1 MEKLSIDIET
11 FSETDLTKTGVY
23 RYAEDPA
30 FEVLLFGVAVDD
42 GPVTVYDL
50 AAGEEIPEEILSAL
64 QNPEITKWAFN
75 AMFER
80 VCLSRHLWDKGLLPK
95 GQFLSPEGWRCSMIW
110 SAYMGFPMSLAGAG
124 AALGLEQQKMTEG
137 KDLIRY
143 FCVPCK
149 ATASN
154 GGRVRNMPSDA
165 PDKWETFVAYNKRDV
180 EVELQIKERLSSH
193 PVPESVWREYWNDQ
207 TINDRGIQIDLP
219 MVRQAIRLDA
229 LSQQHLTDALQELTS
244 LDNPRSVQQM
254 KDWLASQGMKMD
266 SLGKKVVAEAL
277 RTAPEPLR
285 TVLTLRQ
292 QLAMSAV
299 KKYTAMENAVCADG
313 RLRGMF
319 RFYGANRSGRFSGT
333 IVQLQNLFRNS
344 LPDLIQARSL
354 VSRGD
359 YTALEALYESVPEV
373 LAQCVRTAFIPAPG
387 YKMIV
392 ADFSAIECRVLAWLA
407 GEQWVLDV
415 FEAGGD
421 IYCETAGRMFHC
433 KVEKHGING
442 DLRQKGKQATLSCG
456 YGGAEGALIAMGALD
471 AGMKEE
477 ELGPLVAA
485 WRTANPNIVQM
496 WWAVDRA
503 VKTAVKEKTITRT
516 HGLTFEYRGAML
528 YITLPSGRQ
537 LSYVKPRIGENRFG
551 GESVTYMGMDTTK
564 HWSRIESFAGKW
576 VENIVQAVS
585 RDILCYAMEQL
596 RNYRIVA
603 HVHDEC
609 IVECPPDTTVQ
620 EICTLMGSVPPWA
633 PGLILR
639 ADGYECTGGFYMKD

>member
-1 MEKLSIDIET
+1 MERLSIDIES

-30 FEVLLFGVAVDD
+30 FEILLFGVSVDD

-50 AAGEEIPEEILSAL
+50 TAGEEIPTEILSAL

-80 VCLSRHLWDKGLLPK
+80 VCLSRFLWDKGLLSK

-149 ATASN
+149 ATVSN
-154 GGRVRNMPSDA
+154 GGRTRNLPSDA

-180 EVELQIKERLSSH
+180 EVELQVKERLSSH

-219 MVRQAIRLDA
+219 MVRNAIRLDA
-229 LSQQHLTDALQELTS
+229 LSQQRLTDALQELTN

-254 KDWLASQGMKMD
+254 KDWLASQGMEMD

-344 LPDLIQARSL
+344 LPDLVQARSL

-359 YTALEALYESVPEV
+359 YDALEALYDSVPQV
-373 LAQCVRTAFIPAPG
+373 LAECVRTAFIPSPG

-415 FEAGGD
+415 FAAGGD

-485 WRTANPNIVQM
+485 WRAANPKIVQM
-496 WWAVDRA
+496 WWAVDKA

-516 HGLTFEYRGAML
+516 HGLVFEYRGAML

-596 RNYRIVA
+596 RDYRIVA

-609 IVECPPDTTVQ
+609 IVEAPQKATVQ
-620 EICTLMGSVPPWA
+620 EICDLMGRVPPWA

-639 ADGYECTGGFYMKD
+639 ADGYECPGFYMKD

>member
-1 MEKLSIDIET
+1 MKKLSIDIES

-30 FEVLLFGVAVDD
+30 FEILLFGVAVDD

-50 AAGEEIPEEILSAL
+50 TAGEEIPAEIMAAL
-64 QNPEITKWAFN
+64 QDKQVEKWAFN

-80 VCLSRHLWDKGLLPK
+80 VCLSRFLRDKGLLPK
-95 GQFLSPEGWRCSMIW
+95 GEFLSPEGWRCSMIW

-154 GGRVRNMPSDA
+154 GGRIRNLPSDA
-165 PDKWETFVAYNKRDV
+165 ADKWETFVAYNKRDV
-180 EVELQIKERLSSH
+180 EVELQIKDRLSSH
-193 PVPESVWREYWNDQ
+193 PVPDQVWREYWNDQ
-207 TINDRGIQIDLP
+207 RINDRGIQIDLP
-219 MVRQAIRLDA
+219 MVRQAIHLDA
-229 LSQQHLTDALQELTS
+229 LSQQHLTNALQELTN

-254 KDWLASQGMKMD
+254 KDWLASQGMEMD

-299 KKYTAMENAVCADG
+299 KKYTAMEAAVCADG

-354 VSRGD
+354 VARGD
-359 YTALEALYESVPEV
+359 YAALETLYDSVPQV
-373 LAQCVRTAFIPAPG
+373 LAECVRTAFIPAAG

-415 FEAGGD
+415 FAQGGD
-421 IYCETAGRMFHC
+421 IYCETASRMFHC
-433 KVEKHGING
+433 KVEKHGENG
-442 DLRQKGKQATLSCG
+442 ELRQKGKQATLSCG

-477 ELGPLVAA
+477 ELAPLVAA
-485 WRTANPNIVQM
+485 WRAANPNIVQM

-596 RNYRIVA
+596 RDYRIVA

-609 IVECPPDTTVQ
+609 IVECPQETTVQ
-620 EICTLMGSVPPWA
+620 EISNLMSTVPPWA

-639 ADGYECTGGFYMKD
+639 ADGYECPGFYMKD

>member
-1 MEKLSIDIET
+1 MERLSIDIESY
-11 FSETDLTKTGVY
+11 SETDLTKTGVY
-23 RYAEDPA
+23 RYSEDPA

-42 GPVTVYDL
+42 GPITVFDL
-50 AAGEEIPEEILSAL
+50 TAGEQIPEEILSAL
-64 QNPEITKWAFN
+64 QDPKVTKWAFN

-80 VCLSRHLWDKGLLPK
+80 VCLSRFLWDKGLLSK
-95 GQFLSPEGWRCSMIW
+95 GQFLSPEGWHCSMIW

-149 ATASN
+149 ATVSN
-154 GGRVRNMPSDA
+154 GGRTRNLPSDA

-180 EVELQIKERLSSH
+180 EVELQVKERLSSH

-219 MVRQAIRLDA
+219 MVRNAIRLDA
-229 LSQQHLTDALQELTS
+229 LSQQRLTDALQELTN
-244 LDNPRSVQQM
+244 LENPRSVQQM
-254 KDWLASQGMKMD
+254 KDWLASQGMEMD

-344 LPDLIQARSL
+344 LPDLVQARSL

-359 YTALEALYESVPEV
+359 YDALEALYDSVPQV
-373 LAQCVRTAFIPAPG
+373 LAECVRTAFIPSPG

-415 FEAGGD
+415 FAAGGD

-433 KVEKHGING
+433 KVEKHGENG
-442 DLRQKGKQATLSCG
+442 ELRQKGKQATLSCG

-485 WRTANPNIVQM
+485 WRAANPNIVQM

-596 RNYRIVA
+596 RDYRIVA

-609 IVECPPDTTVQ
+609 IVEAPQETTVQ
-620 EICTLMGSVPPWA
+620 EICERMSRVPSWA
-633 PGLILR
+633 PSLILR
-639 ADGYECTGGFYMKD
+639 ADGYECPGFYMKD

>member
-1 MEKLSIDIET
+1 MERLSIDIES

-30 FEVLLFGVAVDD
+30 FEILLFGVSVDD

-50 AAGEEIPEEILSAL
+50 TAGEEIPTEILSAL

-80 VCLSRHLWDKGLLPK
+80 VCLSRFLWDKGLLSK

-149 ATASN
+149 ATVSN
-154 GGRVRNMPSDA
+154 GGRTRNLPSDA

-180 EVELQIKERLSSH
+180 EVELQVKERLSSH

-219 MVRQAIRLDA
+219 MVRNAIRLDA
-229 LSQQHLTDALQELTS
+229 LSQQRLTDALQELTN

-254 KDWLASQGMKMD
+254 KDWLASQGMEMD

-344 LPDLIQARSL
+344 LPDLVQARSL

-359 YTALEALYESVPEV
+359 YDALEALYDSVPQV
-373 LAQCVRTAFIPAPG
+373 LAECVRTAFIPSPG

-415 FEAGGD
+415 FAAGGD

-433 KVEKHGING
+433 KVEKHGENG
-442 DLRQKGKQATLSCG
+442 ELRQKGKQATLSCG

-485 WRTANPNIVQM
+485 WRAANPKIVQM
-496 WWAVDRA
+496 WWAVDKA

-516 HGLTFEYRGAML
+516 HGLVFEYRGAML

-596 RNYRIVA
+596 RDYRIVA

-609 IVECPPDTTVQ
+609 IVEAPQKATVQ
-620 EICTLMGSVPPWA
+620 EICDLMGRVPPWA

-639 ADGYECTGGFYMKD
+639 ADGYECPGFYMKD

>member
-1 MEKLSIDIET
+1 MEKISIDIES

-30 FEVLLFGVAVDD
+30 FEILLFGVSVDD

-50 AAGEEIPEEILSAL
+50 TAGEEIPTEILSAL

-80 VCLSRHLWDKGLLPK
+80 VGISRYLWDKGLLPK

-149 ATASN
+149 ATVSN
-154 GGRVRNMPSDA
+154 GGRTRNLPSDA

-180 EVELQIKERLSSH
+180 EVELQVKERLSSH

-219 MVRQAIRLDA
+219 MVRNAIRLDA
-229 LSQQHLTDALQELTS
+229 LSQQRLTDALQELTN

-254 KDWLASQGMKMD
+254 KDWLASQGMEMD

-344 LPDLIQARSL
+344 LPDLVQARSL

-359 YTALEALYESVPEV
+359 YDALEALYDSVPQV
-373 LAQCVRTAFIPAPG
+373 LAECVRTAFIPSPG

-415 FEAGGD
+415 FAAGGD

-433 KVEKHGING
+433 KVEKHGENG
-442 DLRQKGKQATLSCG
+442 ELRQKGKQATLSCG

-485 WRTANPNIVQM
+485 WRAANPKIVQM

-516 HGLTFEYRGAML
+516 HGLVFEYRGAML

-596 RNYRIVA
+596 RDYRIVA

-609 IVECPPDTTVQ
+609 IVEAPQKATVQ
-620 EICTLMGSVPPWA
+620 EICDLMGRVPPWA

-639 ADGYECTGGFYMKD
+639 ADGYECPGFYMKD

>member
-1 MEKLSIDIET
+1 MKKLSIDIES

-30 FEVLLFGVAVDD
+30 FEILLFGVAVDD

-50 AAGEEIPEEILSAL
+50 TAGEEIPAEIMTAL
-64 QNPEITKWAFN
+64 QDKQVEKWAFN

-80 VCLSRHLWDKGLLPK
+80 VCLSRFLLDKGLLPK
-95 GQFLSPEGWRCSMIW
+95 GEFLSPEGWRCSMIW

-154 GGRVRNMPSDA
+154 GGRIRNLPSDA
-165 PDKWETFVAYNKRDV
+165 ADKWETFVAYNKRDV
-180 EVELQIKERLSSH
+180 EVELQIKDRLSSH
-193 PVPESVWREYWNDQ
+193 PVPDQVWREYWNDQ
-207 TINDRGIQIDLP
+207 RINDRGIQIDLP
-219 MVRQAIRLDA
+219 MVRQAIHLDA
-229 LSQQHLTDALQELTS
+229 LSQQHLTNALQELTN

-254 KDWLASQGMKMD
+254 KDWLASQGMEMD

-299 KKYTAMENAVCADG
+299 KKYTAMEAAVCADG

-354 VSRGD
+354 VARGD
-359 YTALEALYESVPEV
+359 YAALETLYDSVPQV
-373 LAQCVRTAFIPAPG
+373 LAECVRTAFIPAAG

-415 FEAGGD
+415 FAQGGD
-421 IYCETAGRMFHC
+421 IYCETASRMFH
-433 KVEKHGING
+433 VPVVKHGENG
-442 DLRQKGKQATLSCG
+442 ELRQKGKQATLSCG

-477 ELGPLVAA
+477 ELAPLVAA
-485 WRTANPNIVQM
+485 WREANPRIVQM

-596 RNYRIVA
+596 RDYRIVA

-609 IVECPPDTTVQ
+609 IVECPQETTVQ
-620 EICTLMGSVPPWA
+620 EISNLMSTVPPWA

-639 ADGYECTGGFYMKD
+639 ADGYECPGFYMKD

>member
-1 MEKLSIDIET
+1 MKKLSIDIES

-30 FEVLLFGVAVDD
+30 FEILLFGVAVDD

-50 AAGEEIPEEILSAL
+50 TAGEEIPAEIMTAL
-64 QNPEITKWAFN
+64 QDKQVEKWAFN

-80 VCLSRHLWDKGLLPK
+80 VCLSRFLRDKGLLPK
-95 GQFLSPEGWRCSMIW
+95 GEFLSPEGWRCSMIW

-154 GGRVRNMPSDA
+154 GGRIRNLPSDA
-165 PDKWETFVAYNKRDV
+165 ADKWETFVAYNKRDV
-180 EVELQIKERLSSH
+180 AVELQIKDRLSSH
-193 PVPESVWREYWNDQ
+193 PVPDQVWREYWNDQ
-207 TINDRGIQIDLP
+207 RINDRGIQIDLP
-219 MVRQAIRLDA
+219 MVRQAIHLDA
-229 LSQQHLTDALQELTS
+229 LSQQHLTNALQELTN

-254 KDWLASQGMKMD
+254 KDWLASQGMEMD

-299 KKYTAMENAVCADG
+299 KKYTAMEAAVCADG

-354 VSRGD
+354 VARGD
-359 YTALEALYESVPEV
+359 YAALETLYDSVPQV
-373 LAQCVRTAFIPAPG
+373 LAECVRTAFIPAAG

-415 FEAGGD
+415 FAQGGD
-421 IYCETAGRMFHC
+421 IYCETASRMFHC
-433 KVEKHGING
+433 KVEKHGENG
-442 DLRQKGKQATLSCG
+442 ELRQKGKQATLSCG

-477 ELGPLVAA
+477 ELAPLVAA
-485 WRTANPNIVQM
+485 WRAANPNIVQM

-596 RNYRIVA
+596 RDYRIVA

-609 IVECPPDTTVQ
+609 IVECPQETTVQ
-620 EICTLMGSVPPWA
+620 EISNLMSTVPPWA

-639 ADGYECTGGFYMKD
+639 ADGYECPGFYMKD

>member
-1 MEKLSIDIET
+1 MKKLSIDIES

-30 FEVLLFGVAVDD
+30 FEILLFGVAVDD

-50 AAGEEIPEEILSAL
+50 TAGEEIPAEIMTAL
-64 QNPEITKWAFN
+64 QDKQVEKWAFN

-80 VCLSRHLWDKGLLPK
+80 VCLSRFLRDKGLLPK
-95 GQFLSPEGWRCSMIW
+95 GEFLSPEGWRCSMIW

-154 GGRVRNMPSDA
+154 GGRIRNLPFDA
-165 PDKWETFVAYNKRDV
+165 ADKWETFVAYNKRDV
-180 EVELQIKERLSSH
+180 EVELQIKDRLSSH
-193 PVPESVWREYWNDQ
+193 PVPDQVWREYWNDQ
-207 TINDRGIQIDLP
+207 RINDRGIQIDLP
-219 MVRQAIRLDA
+219 MVRQAIHLDA
-229 LSQQHLTDALQELTS
+229 LSQQHLTNALQELTN

-254 KDWLASQGMKMD
+254 KDWLASQGMEMD

-299 KKYTAMENAVCADG
+299 KKYTAMEAAVCADG

-354 VSRGD
+354 VARGD
-359 YTALEALYESVPEV
+359 YAALEALYDSVPRV
-373 LAQCVRTAFIPAPG
+373 LAECVRTAFIPAAG

-415 FEAGGD
+415 FAQGGD
-421 IYCETAGRMFHC
+421 IYCETASRMFHC
-433 KVEKHGING
+433 KVEKHGENG
-442 DLRQKGKQATLSCG
+442 ELRQKGKQATLSCG

-477 ELGPLVAA
+477 ELAPLVAA
-485 WRTANPNIVQM
+485 WRAANPNIVQM

-596 RNYRIVA
+596 RDYRIVA

-609 IVECPPDTTVQ
+609 IVECPQETTVQ
-620 EICTLMGSVPPWA
+620 EISNLMSTVPPWA

-639 ADGYECTGGFYMKD
+639 ADGYECPGFYMKD

>member
-1 MEKLSIDIET
+1 MERLSIDIESY
-11 FSETDLTKTGVY
+11 SETDLTKTGVY
-23 RYAEDPA
+23 RYSEDPA

-42 GPVTVYDL
+42 GPITVFDL
-50 AAGEEIPEEILSAL
+50 TAGEQIPEEILSAL
-64 QNPEITKWAFN
+64 QDPKVTKWAFN

-80 VCLSRHLWDKGLLPK
+80 VCLSRFLWDKGLLSK
-95 GQFLSPEGWRCSMIW
+95 GQFLSPEGWHCSMIW

-149 ATASN
+149 ATVSN
-154 GGRVRNMPSDA
+154 GGRTRNLPSDA

-180 EVELQIKERLSSH
+180 EVELQVKERLSSH

-219 MVRQAIRLDA
+219 MVRNAIRLDA
-229 LSQQHLTDALQELTS
+229 LSQQRLTDALQELTN

-254 KDWLASQGMKMD
+254 KDWLASQGMEMD

-344 LPDLIQARSL
+344 LPDLVQARSL

-359 YTALEALYESVPEV
+359 YDALEALYDSVPQV
-373 LAQCVRTAFIPAPG
+373 LAECVRTAFIPSPG

-415 FEAGGD
+415 FAAGGD

-433 KVEKHGING
+433 KVEKHGENG
-442 DLRQKGKQATLSCG
+442 ELRQKGKQATLSCG

-485 WRTANPNIVQM
+485 WRAANPNIVQM

-596 RNYRIVA
+596 RDYRIVA

-609 IVECPPDTTVQ
+609 IVEAPQETTVQ
-620 EICTLMGSVPPWA
+620 EICERMGRVPSWA

-639 ADGYECTGGFYMKD
+639 ADGYECPGFYMKD

>member
-1 MEKLSIDIET
+1 MEKISIDIES

-23 RYAEDPA
+23 RYAEDPT
-30 FEVLLFGVAVDD
+30 FEILLFGVSVDD
-42 GPVTVYDL
+42 GPITVYDL
-50 AAGEEIPEEILSAL
+50 TAGEQIPEEILSAL
-64 QNPEITKWAFN
+64 QDPKVTKWAFN

-80 VCLSRHLWDKGLLPK
+80 VCLSRFLWDKGLLSK

-149 ATASN
+149 ATVSN
-154 GGRVRNMPSDA
+154 GGRTRNLPSDA

-180 EVELQIKERLSSH
+180 EVELQVKERLSSH

-219 MVRQAIRLDA
+219 MVRNAIRLDA
-229 LSQQHLTDALQELTS
+229 LSQQRLTDALQELTN

-254 KDWLASQGMKMD
+254 KDWLASQGMEMD

-344 LPDLIQARSL
+344 LPDLVQARSL

-359 YTALEALYESVPEV
+359 YDALEALYDSVPQV
-373 LAQCVRTAFIPAPG
+373 LAECVRTAFIPSPG

-415 FEAGGD
+415 FAAGGD

-433 KVEKHGING
+433 KVEKHGENG
-442 DLRQKGKQATLSCG
+442 ELRQKGKQATLSCG

-485 WRTANPNIVQM
+485 WRAANPKIVQM
-496 WWAVDRA
+496 WWAVDKA

-516 HGLTFEYRGAML
+516 HGLVFEYRGAML

-596 RNYRIVA
+596 RDYRIVA

-609 IVECPPDTTVQ
+609 IVEAPQKATVQ
-620 EICTLMGSVPPWA
+620 KICDLMGRVPPWA

-639 ADGYECTGGFYMKD
+639 ADGYECPGFYMKD

>member
-1 MEKLSIDIET
+1 MKKLSIDIES

-30 FEVLLFGVAVDD
+30 FEILLFGVAVDD

-50 AAGEEIPEEILSAL
+50 TAGEEIPAEIMAAL
-64 QNPEITKWAFN
+64 QDKQVEKWAFN

-80 VCLSRHLWDKGLLPK
+80 VCLSRFLRDKGLLSK

-154 GGRVRNMPSDA
+154 GGRVRNMPYDA
-165 PDKWETFVAYNKRDV
+165 PDKWETFVAYNRRDV
-180 EVELQIKERLSSH
+180 EVELLIKDRLSSH
-193 PVPESVWREYWNDQ
+193 PVPDQVWREYWNDQ
-207 TINDRGIQIDLP
+207 KINDRGIQIDLP

-229 LSQQHLTDALQELTS
+229 VSQQRLTDALQELTN

-254 KDWLASQGMKMD
+254 KDWLASQGMEMD

-299 KKYTAMENAVCADG
+299 KKYTAMEAAVCADG

-354 VSRGD
+354 VARGD
-359 YTALEALYESVPEV
+359 YAALEALYDSVPQV
-373 LAQCVRTAFIPAPG
+373 LAECVRTA
-387 YKMIV
+387 
-392 ADFSAIECRVLAWLA
+392 
-407 GEQWVLDV
+407 
-415 FEAGGD
+415 
-421 IYCETAGRMFHC
+421 
-433 KVEKHGING
+433 
-442 DLRQKGKQATLSCG
+442 CG
-456 YGGAEGALIAMGALD
+456 NNL
-471 AGMKEE
+471 
-477 ELGPLVAA
+477 
-485 WRTANPNIVQM
+485 
-496 WWAVDRA
+496 
-503 VKTAVKEKTITRT
+503 
-516 HGLTFEYRGAML
+516 
-528 YITLPSGRQ
+528 
-537 LSYVKPRIGENRFG
+537 
-551 GESVTYMGMDTTK
+551 
-564 HWSRIESFAGKW
+564 
-576 VENIVQAVS
+576 
-585 RDILCYAMEQL
+585 
-596 RNYRIVA
+596 
-603 HVHDEC
+603 
-609 IVECPPDTTVQ
+609 
-620 EICTLMGSVPPWA
+620 
-633 PGLILR
+633 
-639 ADGYECTGGFYMKD
+639 

>member
-1 MEKLSIDIET
+1 MKKLSIDIES

-30 FEVLLFGVAVDD
+30 FEILLFGVAVDD

-50 AAGEEIPEEILSAL
+50 TAGEEIPAEIMTAL
-64 QNPEITKWAFN
+64 QDKQVEKWAFN

-80 VCLSRHLWDKGLLPK
+80 VCLSRFLRDKGLLPK
-95 GQFLSPEGWRCSMIW
+95 GEFLSPEGWRCSMIW

-154 GGRVRNMPSDA
+154 GGRIRNLPFDA
-165 PDKWETFVAYNKRDV
+165 ADKWETFVAYNKRDV
-180 EVELQIKERLSSH
+180 EVELQIKDRLSSH
-193 PVPESVWREYWNDQ
+193 PVPDQVWREYWNDQ
-207 TINDRGIQIDLP
+207 RINDRGIQIDLP
-219 MVRQAIRLDA
+219 MVRQAIHLDA
-229 LSQQHLTDALQELTS
+229 LSQQHLTNALQELTN

-254 KDWLASQGMKMD
+254 KDWLASQGMEMD

-299 KKYTAMENAVCADG
+299 KKYTAMEAAVCADG

-354 VSRGD
+354 VARGD
-359 YTALEALYESVPEV
+359 YAALEALYDSVPQV
-373 LAQCVRTAFIPAPG
+373 LAECVRTAFIPAAG

-415 FEAGGD
+415 FAQGGD
-421 IYCETAGRMFHC
+421 IYCETASRMFHC
-433 KVEKHGING
+433 KVEKHGENG
-442 DLRQKGKQATLSCG
+442 ELRQKGKQATLSCG

-477 ELGPLVAA
+477 ELAPLVAA
-485 WRTANPNIVQM
+485 WRAANPNIVQM

-596 RNYRIVA
+596 RDYRIVA

-609 IVECPPDTTVQ
+609 IVECPQETTVQ
-620 EICTLMGSVPPWA
+620 EISNLMSTVPPWA

-639 ADGYECTGGFYMKD
+639 ADGYECPGFYMKD

>member
-1 MEKLSIDIET
+1 MERLSIDIESY
-11 FSETDLTKTGVY
+11 SETDLTKTGVY
-23 RYAEDPA
+23 RYSEDPA

-42 GPVTVYDL
+42 GPITVYDL
-50 AAGEEIPEEILSAL
+50 TAGEQIPEEILSAL
-64 QNPEITKWAFN
+64 QDPKVTKWAFN

-80 VCLSRHLWDKGLLPK
+80 VCLSRFLWDKGLLSK

-149 ATASN
+149 ATVSN
-154 GGRVRNMPSDA
+154 GGRTRNLPSDA

-219 MVRQAIRLDA
+219 MVRNAIRLDA
-229 LSQQHLTDALQELTS
+229 LSQQRLTDALQELTN

-254 KDWLASQGMKMD
+254 KDWLASQGMEMD

-359 YTALEALYESVPEV
+359 YAALEALYDSVPQV
-373 LAQCVRTAFIPAPG
+373 LAECVRTAFIPAPG

-415 FEAGGD
+415 FAAGGD

-433 KVEKHGING
+433 KVEKHGENG
-442 DLRQKGKQATLSCG
+442 ELRQKGKQATLSCG

-485 WRTANPNIVQM
+485 WRAANPNIVQM

-596 RNYRIVA
+596 RDYRIVA

-609 IVECPPDTTVQ
+609 IVEAPQETTVQ
-620 EICTLMGSVPPWA
+620 EICERMGRVPPWA

-639 ADGYECTGGFYMKD
+639 ADGYECPGFYFKS

>member
-1 MEKLSIDIET
+1 MKKLSIDIESY
-11 FSETDLTKTGVY
+11 SETDLTKTGVY

-30 FEVLLFGVAVDD
+30 FEVLLFGVSVDD
-42 GPVTVYDL
+42 GPVMVYDL
-50 AAGEEIPEEILSAL
+50 TAGEEIPSEILSAL
-64 QNPEITKWAFN
+64 QDPEVEKWAFN

-80 VCLSRHLWDKGLLPK
+80 VCLSRYLWDRHLLPK
-95 GQFLSPEGWRCSMIW
+95 GAYLSPQGWHCSMIW

-124 AALGLEQQKMTEG
+124 AALGLSQQKMTEG
-137 KDLIRY
+137 KDLIKY

-149 ATASN
+149 ATVAN
-154 GGRVRNMPSDA
+154 GGRARNRPNDA
-165 PDKWETFVAYNKRDV
+165 PEKWETFKAYNLRDV
-180 EVELQIKERLSSH
+180 EVELDIKKKLSAH
-193 PVPESVWREYWNDQ
+193 PVPVSVWREYWMDQ
-207 TINDRGIQIDLP
+207 AINDRGIAVDLP
-219 MVRQAIRLDA
+219 MVRQAIRLDT
-229 LSQQHLTDALQELTS
+229 LSQERLSAALQELTN

-254 KDWLASQGMKMD
+254 KEWLADNGMEMD
-266 SLGKKVVAEAL
+266 SLGKKIVAEAL

-299 KKYTAMENAVCADG
+299 KKYTAMESAVCSDG

-344 LPDLIQARSL
+344 LPDLAQARAL
-354 VSRGD
+354 VSRGN
-359 YTALEALYESVPEV
+359 YAALEALYDSVPEV
-373 LAQCVRTAFIPAPG
+373 LAQCVRTAFIPSPG

-392 ADFSAIECRVLAWLA
+392 ADFSAIEARVLAWLA

-415 FEAGGD
+415 FASGGD

-433 KVEKHGING
+433 KVEKHGQNAE
-442 DLRQKGKQATLSCG
+442 LRQKGKQATLSCG
-456 YGGAEGALIAMGALD
+456 YGGGAGALIAMGALE
-471 AGMKEE
+471 AGMKED
-477 ELGPLVAA
+477 ELDPLVSA
-485 WRTANPNIVQM
+485 WRSANPRIVQL
-496 WWAVDRA
+496 WWAVDKA
-503 VKTAVKEKTITRT
+503 VKTAIKTQGIEKT

-551 GESVTYMGMDTTK
+551 GESVTYMGTDTTK
-564 HWSRIESFAGKW
+564 HWSRIESYGPKF
-576 VENIVQAVS
+576 VENIVQAIA
-585 RDILCYAMEQL
+585 RDILCHAMEQL
-596 RNYRIVA
+596 RDYRIVA

-609 IVECPPDTTVQ
+609 IIEAPMEATVE
-620 EICTLMGSVPPWA
+620 EICSLMATVPSWA

-639 ADGYECTGGFYMKD
+639 ADGYECKDGFYMKD

>member
-1 MEKLSIDIET
+1 MKRLSIDVET
-11 FSETDLTKTGVY
+11 YSETDLTKTGVY
-23 RYAEDPA
+23 RYAEDPS
-30 FEVLLFGVAVDD
+30 FEILLFGVAVDE

-50 AAGEEIPEEILSAL
+50 KNGDKIPVDIISAL
-64 QNPEITKWAFN
+64 QNPQIEKWAFN

-80 VCLSRHLWDKGLLPK
+80 VTISRYLQDQNLLPK
-95 GQFLSPEGWRCSMIW
+95 GKFLSPEGWRCSMIW

-154 GGRVRNMPSDA
+154 GGRTRNLPEHDA
-165 PDKWETFVAYNKRDV
+165 EKWETFVVYNKRDV
-180 EVELQIKERLSSH
+180 EVELQIKDRLSAH
-193 PVPESVWREYWNDQ
+193 PVPDSVWHEYWNDQ
-207 TINDRGIQIDLP
+207 MINDRGIAVDLP

-229 LSQQHLTDALQELTS
+229 HSQQHLTDALQELTN

-254 KDWLASQGMKMD
+254 KDWLASQGMAMD

-299 KKYTAMENAVCADG
+299 KKYTAMEAAACADG

-344 LPDLIQARSL
+344 LPDLVQARSL
-354 VSRGD
+354 VSCGD
-359 YTALEALYESVPEV
+359 YTALEMLYDSVPEV
-373 LAQCVRTAFIPAPG
+373 LAQCVRTAFIPGPE
-387 YKMIV
+387 YKFIV

-415 FEAGGD
+415 FSSGGD
-421 IYCETAGRMFHC
+421 IYCETASRMFHC
-433 KVEKHGING
+433 KVEKHGLNG

-456 YGGAEGALIAMGALD
+456 YGGAEGALIAMGALE

-485 WRTANPNIVQM
+485 WREANPRIVQM

-503 VKTAVKEKTITRT
+503 VKTAVKEKTVTRT

-576 VENIVQAVS
+576 VENIVQAVA
-585 RDILCYAMEQL
+585 RDILCHAMEQL
-596 RNYRIVA
+596 SGYRIVA

-620 EICTLMGSVPPWA
+620 EICDLMATVPSWA

-639 ADGYECTGGFYMKD
+639 ADGYECPGFYMKD

>member
-1 MEKLSIDIET
+1 MERLSIDIESY
-11 FSETDLTKTGVY
+11 SETDLTKTGVY
-23 RYAEDPA
+23 RYSEDPA

-42 GPVTVYDL
+42 GPITVYDL
-50 AAGEEIPEEILSAL
+50 TAGEQIPEEILSAL
-64 QNPEITKWAFN
+64 QDPRVTKWAFN

-80 VCLSRHLWDKGLLPK
+80 VTLSRFLWDKGLLSK

-149 ATASN
+149 ATVSN
-154 GGRVRNMPSDA
+154 GGRTRNLPSDA

-180 EVELQIKERLSSH
+180 EVELQVKERLSSH

-219 MVRQAIRLDA
+219 MVRNAIRLDA
-229 LSQQHLTDALQELTS
+229 LSQQRLTDALQELTN

-254 KDWLASQGMKMD
+254 KDWLASQGMEMD

-359 YTALEALYESVPEV
+359 YVALEALYDSVPEV

-415 FEAGGD
+415 FASGGD

-433 KVEKHGING
+433 KVEKHGENG
-442 DLRQKGKQATLSCG
+442 ELRQKGKQATLSCG

-471 AGMKEE
+471 AGMKED
-477 ELGPLVAA
+477 ELAPLVTA
-485 WRTANPNIVQM
+485 WRAANPNIVQM

-596 RNYRIVA
+596 QDYRIVA

-609 IVECPPDTTVQ
+609 IVEAPQETTVQ
-620 EICTLMGSVPPWA
+620 EICERMGRVPPWA

-639 ADGYECTGGFYMKD
+639 ADGYECPGFYMKD

>member
-1 MEKLSIDIET
+1 MKKLSIDIES

-30 FEVLLFGVAVDD
+30 FEILLFGVAVDD

-50 AAGEEIPEEILSAL
+50 TAGEEIPAEIMTAL
-64 QNPEITKWAFN
+64 QDKQVEKWAFN

-80 VCLSRHLWDKGLLPK
+80 VCLSRFLRDKGLLPK

-154 GGRVRNMPSDA
+154 GGRIRNLPSDA
-165 PDKWETFVAYNKRDV
+165 ADKWETFVAYNKRDV
-180 EVELQIKERLSSH
+180 EVELQIKDRLSSH
-193 PVPESVWREYWNDQ
+193 PVPDQVWREYWNDQ
-207 TINDRGIQIDLP
+207 RINDRGIQIDLP
-219 MVRQAIRLDA
+219 MVRQAIHLDA
-229 LSQQHLTDALQELTS
+229 LSQQHLTNALQELTN

-254 KDWLASQGMKMD
+254 KDWLASQGMEMD

-299 KKYTAMENAVCADG
+299 KKYTAMEAAVCADG

-354 VSRGD
+354 VARGD
-359 YTALEALYESVPEV
+359 YAALETLYDSVPQV
-373 LAQCVRTAFIPAPG
+373 LAECVRTAFIPAAG

-415 FEAGGD
+415 FAQGGD
-421 IYCETAGRMFHC
+421 IYCETASRMFHC
-433 KVEKHGING
+433 KVEKHGENG
-442 DLRQKGKQATLSCG
+442 ELRQKGKQATLSCG

-477 ELGPLVAA
+477 ELAPLVAA
-485 WRTANPNIVQM
+485 WREANPRIVQM

-596 RNYRIVA
+596 RDYRIVA

-609 IVECPPDTTVQ
+609 IVECPQETTVQ
-620 EICTLMGSVPPWA
+620 EISNLMSTVPPWA

-639 ADGYECTGGFYMKD
+639 ADGYECPGFYMKD

>member
-1 MEKLSIDIET
+1 MEKMSIDIES

-30 FEVLLFGVAVDD
+30 FEVLLLGVAVDD

-50 AAGEEIPEEILSAL
+50 TAGEEVPEEILSAL
-64 QNPEITKWAFN
+64 QDPEITKWAFN

-80 VCLSRHLWDKGLLPK
+80 VCLSRYLWDKCLLPG

-137 KDLIRY
+137 KELIRY

-154 GGRVRNMPSDA
+154 GGRTRNLPADA
-165 PDKWETFVAYNKRDV
+165 PDKWETFVAYNRRDV

-193 PVPESVWREYWNDQ
+193 PVPESVWQEYWNDQ

-229 LSQQHLTDALQELTS
+229 LSQRHLSDALQELTN

-254 KDWLASQGMKMD
+254 KDWLASQGMEMD
-266 SLGKKVVAEAL
+266 SLGKKVVADAL

-359 YTALEALYESVPEV
+359 YVALETLYDSVPQV
-373 LAQCVRTAFIPAPG
+373 LAECVRTAFIPAPG

-421 IYCETAGRMFHC
+421 IYCETASRMFHVPV
-433 KVEKHGING
+433 KKHGING
-442 DLRQKGKQATLSCG
+442 ELRQKGKQATLSCG

-477 ELGPLVAA
+477 ELGPLVSA

-496 WWAVDRA
+496 WRAVDRA
-503 VKTAVKEKTITRT
+503 VKAAVKEKTVTRT

-537 LSYVKPRIGENRFG
+537 LSYVKPRIEENRFG

-585 RDILCYAMEQL
+585 RDILCYAMAQL
-596 RNYRIVA
+596 RDYRIVA

-609 IVECPPDTTVQ
+609 IVEAPQEATVQ
-620 EICTLMGSVPPWA
+620 EICGLMGRVPPWA
-633 PGLILR
+633 TGLILH
-639 ADGYECTGGFYMKD
+639 ADGYECPGFYMKD

>member
-1 MEKLSIDIET
+1 MKKLSIDIES

-30 FEVLLFGVAVDD
+30 FEILLFGVAVDD

-50 AAGEEIPEEILSAL
+50 TAGEEIPAEIMTAL
-64 QNPEITKWAFN
+64 QDKQVEKWAFN

-80 VCLSRHLWDKGLLPK
+80 VCLSRFLRDKGLLPK
-95 GQFLSPEGWRCSMIW
+95 GEFLSPEGWRCSMIW

-154 GGRVRNMPSDA
+154 GGRIRNLPSDA
-165 PDKWETFVAYNKRDV
+165 ADKWETFVAYNKRDV
-180 EVELQIKERLSSH
+180 EVELQIKDRLSSH
-193 PVPESVWREYWNDQ
+193 PVPDQVWREYWNDQ
-207 TINDRGIQIDLP
+207 RINDRGIQIDLP
-219 MVRQAIRLDA
+219 MVRQAIHLDA
-229 LSQQHLTDALQELTS
+229 LSQQHLTNALQELTN

-254 KDWLASQGMKMD
+254 KDWLASQGMEMD

-299 KKYTAMENAVCADG
+299 KKYTAMEAAVCADG

-354 VSRGD
+354 VARGD
-359 YTALEALYESVPEV
+359 YAALETLYDSVPQV
-373 LAQCVRTAFIPAPG
+373 LAECVRTAFIPAAG

-415 FEAGGD
+415 FAQGGD
-421 IYCETAGRMFHC
+421 IYCETASRMFHC
-433 KVEKHGING
+433 KVEKHGENG
-442 DLRQKGKQATLSCG
+442 ELRQKGKQATLSCG

-477 ELGPLVAA
+477 ELAPLVAA
-485 WRTANPNIVQM
+485 WREANPRIVQM

-596 RNYRIVA
+596 RDYRIVA

-609 IVECPPDTTVQ
+609 IVECPQETTVQ
-620 EICTLMGSVPPWA
+620 EISNLMSTVPPWA

-639 ADGYECTGGFYMKD
+639 ADGYECPGFYMKD

>member
-1 MEKLSIDIET
+1 MKRLSIDVET
-11 FSETDLTKTGVY
+11 YSETDLTKTGVY

-30 FEVLLFGVAVDD
+30 FEILLFGVAVDD

-50 AAGEEIPEEILSAL
+50 TKKDVIPESILSAL
-64 QNPEITKWAFN
+64 QDPQIEKWAFN

-80 VCLSRHLWDKGLLPK
+80 VTISRFLWDQHLLPK
-95 GQFLSPEGWRCSMIW
+95 GQFLSPEGWHCSMIW

-180 EVELQIKERLSSH
+180 EVELQIKDRLSAH
-193 PVPESVWREYWNDQ
+193 PVPDSVWREYWNDQ
-207 TINDRGIQIDLP
+207 TINDRGIAVDLP
-219 MVRQAIRLDA
+219 MVRQAIRLDS
-229 LSQQHLTDALQELTS
+229 LSQQHLSNALQELTN

-254 KDWLASQGMKMD
+254 KDWLASQGMEMD

-299 KKYTAMENAVCADG
+299 KKYTAMEAAACSDG

-344 LPDLIQARSL
+344 LPDLVQARSL
-354 VSRGD
+354 VSCGD
-359 YTALEALYESVPEV
+359 YTALEMLYDSVPEV
-373 LAQCVRTAFIPAPG
+373 LAQCVRTAFIPG
-387 YKMIV
+387 QDYKFIV

-415 FEAGGD
+415 FASGGD
-421 IYCETAGRMFHC
+421 IYCETASRMFHC
-433 KVEKHGING
+433 KVEKHGLNG

-485 WRTANPNIVQM
+485 WREANPRIVQM

-503 VKTAVKEKTITRT
+503 VKTAVKEKTVTRT

-576 VENIVQAVS
+576 VENIVQAVA
-585 RDILCYAMEQL
+585 RDILCHAMEQL
-596 RNYRIVA
+596 SGYRIVA

-620 EICTLMGSVPPWA
+620 EICDLMATVPSWA

-639 ADGYECTGGFYMKD
+639 ADGYECPGFYMKD